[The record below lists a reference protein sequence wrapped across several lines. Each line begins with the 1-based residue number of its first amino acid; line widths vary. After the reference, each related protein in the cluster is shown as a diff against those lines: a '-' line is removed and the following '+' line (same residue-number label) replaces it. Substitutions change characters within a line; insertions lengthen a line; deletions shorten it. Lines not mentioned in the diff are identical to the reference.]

1 MKIISVVGARPNFMK
16 IAPFIKAIN
25 TYNEHHT
32 GNKPTPSLPQERD
45 KLSREGNLKKLAI
58 DQFTKYVNHILVHT
72 GQHYDDSMS
81 KAFFEDLNIPEADIN
96 LKIGSGSHGEQV
108 GQTMIA
114 FEKVLKTEKPD
125 WVVVVGDV
133 NATLACSVTAKKEWT
148 KVCHIE
154 AGLRSND
161 LTMPEEINRLVT
173 DRISDLLLAPD
184 RISVENLRAEGVP
197 DSKIRFV
204 GNIMIDTLEA
214 NRSKAEKIDIGDII
228 ERNGKD
234 ARLMTHDA
242 GKSVINVFQPE
253 RDNLAV
259 VTLHRPSNVDSIEVL
274 GPILDFLTNE
284 VAEEMLLLWPI
295 HPRTTKM
302 LEGFGLSEK
311 VAQHKNIVLLEPLGY
326 LDMLRLNMSA
336 RLILTDSGG
345 LQEECT
351 VLGTPCLTLRRNTER
366 PVTLKDH
373 GGASVLVGNDIEVIR
388 QEYRKALASQRNP
401 VRPELWDG
409 KAAERCLNAILEY
422 EK

>member
-25 TYNEHHT
+25 TYNERHT
-32 GNKPTPSLPQERD
+32 GNKPTPSP
-45 KLSREGNLKKLAI
+45 SREGNLKKLAI

-133 NATLACSVTAKKEWT
+133 NATLACSVTAKKEWI

-184 RISVENLRAEGVP
+184 KMSVENLKSEGVP

-214 NRSKAEKIDIGDII
+214 NRKKAEKIDIGDII
-228 ERNGKD
+228 ERNGVD
-234 ARLMTHDA
+234 LRLKTQDA
-242 GKSVINVFQPE
+242 GKSAVKVFQPE
-253 RDNLAV
+253 RNNFAV
-259 VTLHRPSNVDSIEVL
+259 ITLHRPSNVDSIEVL
-274 GPILDFLTNE
+274 GPIVDFLSNE
-284 VAEEMLLLWPI
+284 VAGEMLLFWPI
-295 HPRTTKM
+295 HPRTKKM
-302 LEGFGLSEK
+302 LAGFGLSEK

-326 LDMLRLNMSA
+326 LDMLRLNMGA

-366 PVTLKDH
+366 PVTLRDH
-373 GGASVLVGNDIEVIR
+373 GGASVLVGNKIDVIR
-388 QEYRKALASQRNP
+388 EEYHNALQSMRTP

-409 KAAERCLNAILEY
+409 HAAERCLKAILEY
-422 EK
+422 GS